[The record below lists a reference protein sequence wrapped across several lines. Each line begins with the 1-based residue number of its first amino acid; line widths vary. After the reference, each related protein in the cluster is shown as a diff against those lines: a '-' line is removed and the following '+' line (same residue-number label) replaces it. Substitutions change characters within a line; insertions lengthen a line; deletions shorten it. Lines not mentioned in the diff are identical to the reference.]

1 MEQIDTK
8 KKYKLKRFIN
18 QLKNVRGRHTELV
31 TVYIPKD
38 YSIIKVTQQLAQEK
52 DTASNIKDK
61 RTRTNVQDSLER
73 LIRHLRLYKE
83 TPPNGLAAFA
93 GNISENESKVDIEVF
108 SLEPPFP
115 ITTRLYRCDQT
126 FVLDELEK
134 QLESNSVH
142 GLVVMD
148 KREATVGL
156 LKGSYIEKLHNLT
169 SGVPGKY
176 KTGGQCLSPDTLIMK
191 YDGEIIEIKEGHN
204 PLLIASENFNL
215 ETTEET
221 PIIAKWENK
230 KKLFKITT
238 CYPKIE
244 IKSSRDHLFFVR
256 TKQGIEEKQL
266 SEIGKG
272 DYLIIPEKINLKLE
286 YQKLDFYPKIFS
298 TRNLKKLSL
307 SEYLT
312 EDLAR
317 ILGYYLG
324 DGCYEIDRL
333 SFFEQRK
340 DVAGFYKKLIEKTF
354 NLEVKYRFRKDK
366 NYHQLRVYSRI
377 VSQLFK
383 QIFKEDKKTLNEKIP
398 SIILKSPDSVLASFL
413 AGFFDAEGYISNNRI
428 GLGINNQYITRQLQF
443 CLLRLGIIGSLWE
456 YDNRKNFY
464 SNNIRYS
471 ISIED
476 IKSLENFYRLIGFMS
491 KEKQKKINFAIKNK
505 GRTSKIRQLTVN
517 GKEIARILRNSG
529 YATDKFHASQFFVNK
544 RQMSKEIFKEKIL
557 NKIDDEQLK
566 KRLEMFYNSNLIIV
580 KIANIKELEE
590 TTTVDI
596 ETKNHNFIANGII
609 VHNSAARF
617 SRLRE
622 QAAKEFYQRIA
633 EVVNQEFL
641 NKKELK
647 GIIIGGPGPTK
658 NEFFDGPFIN
668 NEVKKKVIGLKD
680 ITYTD
685 EFGLEE
691 LVEKSKDLLADEG
704 VTAEKQVL
712 HKFLSMLATDPKR
725 TAYGLKDVE
734 KALEYGAV
742 EMLIILEGKID
753 DKKAEELEEKA
764 ANSGAKTEIVSED
777 TQEGK
782 QFKNLG
788 GIGAILRFPIH

>member
-18 QLKNVRGRHTELV
+18 QLKQVRGRHTELV

-38 YSIIKVTQQLAQEK
+38 YSLLKVTQQLAQER

-61 RTRTNVQDSLER
+61 RTKTNVQDSLER

-108 SLEPPFP
+108 SIEPPFP

-148 KREATVGL
+148 KREATIGL

-176 KTGGQCLSPDTLIMK
+176 KTGGQCEHPETLV
-191 YDGEIIEIKEGHN
+191 EINKSFKKIKDIGIGDLVKSFDFKDKKFIFSECVDKWKIKKNVLIKIKTEGN
-204 PLLIASENFNL
+204 LFN
-215 ETTEET
+215 E
-221 PIIAKWENK
+221 
-230 KKLFKITT
+230 
-238 CYPKIE
+238 
-244 IKSSRDHLFFVR
+244 SSRDHIFFTINGEKPAEKL
-256 TKQGIEEKQL
+256 TKQDFL
-266 SEIGKG
+266 LAPDG
-272 DYLIIPEKINLKLE
+272 DKLKPIKIL
-286 YQKLDFYPKIFS
+286 
-298 TRNLKKLSL
+298 
-307 SEYLT
+307 
-312 EDLAR
+312 
-317 ILGYYLG
+317 
-324 DGCYEIDRL
+324 
-333 SFFEQRK
+333 
-340 DVAGFYKKLIEKTF
+340 
-354 NLEVKYRFRKDK
+354 
-366 NYHQLRVYSRI
+366 
-377 VSQLFK
+377 
-383 QIFKEDKKTLNEKIP
+383 
-398 SIILKSPDSVLASFL
+398 
-413 AGFFDAEGYISNNRI
+413 
-428 GLGINNQYITRQLQF
+428 
-443 CLLRLGIIGSLWE
+443 
-456 YDNRKNFY
+456 
-464 SNNIRYS
+464 
-471 ISIED
+471 D
-476 IKSLENFYRLIGFMS
+476 IKT
-491 KEKQKKINFAIKNK
+491 INKSTEMIDISVKN
-505 GRTSKIRQLTVN
+505 Q
-517 GKEIARILRNSG
+517 
-529 YATDKFHASQFFVNK
+529 
-544 RQMSKEIFKEKIL
+544 
-557 NKIDDEQLK
+557 
-566 KRLEMFYNSNLIIV
+566 
-580 KIANIKELEE
+580 
-590 TTTVDI
+590 
-596 ETKNHNFIANGII
+596 NFIANGII

-641 NKKELK
+641 NKKEIK

-658 NEFFDGPFIN
+658 NEFFDGAFIN

-691 LVEKSKDLLADEG
+691 LVEKSKDLLSQES
-704 VTAEKQVL
+704 VTAEKEIL

-725 TAYGLKDVE
+725 TAYGIKDVE

-742 EMLIILEGKID
+742 ETLLILEGKID
-753 DKKAEELEEKA
+753 DKTAEELEEKA
-764 ANSGAKTEIVSED
+764 ANISAKTEIVTED
-777 TQEGK
+777 TQEGR
-782 QFKNLG
+782 QFKSLG